1 MLLTIL
7 QYAIACM
14 HKPLQMLYN
23 GKNELTL
30 ADFCFV
36 ANDDLKSV
44 FAAAKEGN
52 IRVIKVDIQDGM
64 FL

>member
-1 MLLTIL
+1 MLHC
-7 QYAIACM
+7 IATDNTVCM
-14 HKPLQMLYN
+14 HKPLRMLYN

-30 ADFCFV
+30 ADFYFV

>member
-1 MLLTIL
+1 
-7 QYAIACM
+7 M
-14 HKPLQMLYN
+14 HKPLQMSYN
-23 GKNELTL
+23 GKNEL